1 MNSDFDM
8 KFNDFF
14 NQDDVG
20 LLPKIHQEKQHHW
33 FYIHIEDFSN
43 RLRISPWFLRSFC
56 NKVDRSS
63 SSLEGRFYLLWS
75 FSFLPI
81 SQRVHKSQNV
91 KCGIRSYLGLIAVLT
106 SSRFWVAMH
115 KCTMYTTSAQNPRTH
130 PPSPWSLWSRWNQRG
145 LLRFTFET
153 RSRNCGSCSRL
164 TPRVL
169 MSKCKFQWHR

>member
-20 LLPKIHQEKQHHW
+20 ILPKIHQEKQHHW
-33 FYIHIEDFSN
+33 FIFTLKTFSN

-56 NKVDRSS
+56 NTVDRSS

-91 KCGIRSYLGLIAVLT
+91 KCGIPSYLGLTAVLT

-115 KCTMYTTSAQNPRTH
+115 KCTMYTTSAQNHLP
-130 PPSPWSLWSRWNQRG
+130 LGVCDQG
-145 LLRFTFET
+145 GT
-153 RSRNCGSCSRL
+153 REASWDSHLKPDPEIVALSSSRL
-164 TPRVL
+164 IPRVL